1 MVREKEGIR
10 CKKCE
15 RTKHYWRQSHW
26 QCSECTFR
34 TTLKSGT
41 MMEHSKIPF
50 IKWNAAI
57 AFMSFSKKGILATEI
72 QRQLVHKWNFQTA
85 NDIIFLCVEKELE
98 SWLIADEKALKNF
111 FIKDTYCTN
120 T

>member
-72 QRQLVHKWNFQTA
+72 QRQLVHKWYLGGYSGKV
-85 NDIIFLCVEKELE
+85 DH
-98 SWLIADEKALKNF
+98 LIPDQIDHLKL
-111 FIKDTYCTN
+111 TV
-120 T
+120 